1 MNATI
6 TLAQEQFQALF
17 RDTPRTFP
25 QFDPKFHNGT
35 GYFDRLCK
43 IDLQHP
49 TKTVDENNRK
59 IVVIPMADKENIVIF
74 ERYRKNEA
82 IIAFNIP
89 HPRTS
94 ECAAKLQDEVVA
106 GHHQRFDDEL
116 TIEQMLD
123 GAKAVYNK

>member
-49 TKTVDENNRK
+49 TKTVDENNSPMGR
-59 IVVIPMADKENIVIF
+59 VVQATKKVDGKEIP
-74 ERYRKNEA
+74 
-82 IIAFNIP
+82 
-89 HPRTS
+89 
-94 ECAAKLQDEVVA
+94 L
-106 GHHQRFDDEL
+106 
-116 TIEQMLD
+116 
-123 GAKAVYNK
+123 